1 MLSCRRYKGTLVA
14 LQICSVFGDLKA
26 CYLCVTSVVGDDD
39 DDRVVEHVLVV
50 QGPCHVADAFVQG
63 ADHPAS

>member
-1 MLSCRRYKGTLVA
+1 M
-14 LQICSVFGDLKA
+14 QICSVFGDLKA